1 MKKRSIFGYII
12 GAIVMILTVG
22 IVAALFTHE
31 LPQGNR
37 EVALV
42 ILGTVI
48 GWASTIVGH
57 EFGSSVGSKD
67 KTALLAKSEPLDLG
81 GAEIDR

>member
-12 GAIVMILTVG
+12 GAIVMVLTVG

-48 GWASTIVGH
+48 GWAST
-57 EFGSSVGSKD
+57 SSGTSSAHRSAAR
-67 KTALLAKSEPLDLG
+67 TRPPCSPSPRRWTLA
-81 GAEIDR
+81 ARR